1 MGANASLQILCSED
15 HSNYMDLGSAEKAA
29 RGCDSAALDNL
40 RRLFTHSVI
49 VFRRNSFV
57 VSSSPLNLPKK
68 RGISAEAYIS
78 MDTKDHLDQHLLF
91 SRNHQT
97 WLILVK

>member
-1 MGANASLQILCSED
+1 MLPHNWEGLFVVRTTQTTWI
-15 HSNYMDLGSAEKAA
+15 LGSAEKAA
-29 RGCDSAALDNL
+29 RGCDLAALDNL

-68 RGISAEAYIS
+68 RGIGAEAYIS
-78 MDTKDHLDQHLLF
+78 MDKG
-91 SRNHQT
+91 SP
-97 WLILVK
+97 